1 MNFQE
6 QYDKGWS
13 SANLITL
20 SNCLWNREYA
30 CILLKYWSSS
40 VFFIIL
46 FGQKVEKYYKKNN
59 HDQPA
64 ASS

>member
-6 QYDKGWS
+6 QYDKGSS
-13 SANLITL
+13 SANLIKL
-20 SNCLWNREYA
+20 SNCLLNSEYA

-46 FGQKVEKYYKKNN
+46 FGQKVEKF
-59 HDQPA
+59 
-64 ASS
+64 